1 MEESRLTYQE
11 YKGKIVIK
19 VYGKGT
25 WVEGKTFL
33 DFCEKK
39 FKEGKEIYVD
49 LKDCHIIDSTFLGII
64 ASLVLKKR
72 PLYLFHME
80 SPHVLRSIK
89 TLGLSK
95 ILPGGSRPEL
105 PREVKEWEIPLQVV
119 KGREE
124 KDLIAQA
131 HRTLVEAVPENIEK
145 FKDVLE
151 LLENEE
157 EKSIRRIPWRRRK

>member
-1 MEESRLTYQE
+1 MKESKLTYQE
-11 YKGKIVIK
+11 YKGKVVVK
-19 VYGKGT
+19 VRGKGT

-33 DFCEKK
+33 DFCERK

-49 LKDCHIIDSTFLGII
+49 LKDCQIIDSTFLGII

-72 PLYLFHME
+72 PLYLFHLE

-89 TLGLSK
+89 TLGLSRIFPRVEESAEAK
-95 ILPGGSRPEL
+95 LPQ
-105 PREVKEWEIPLQVV
+105 EVKEWEIPLQVV
-119 KGREE
+119 KGKEG
-124 KDLIAQA
+124 KDLINQA

-151 LLENEE
+151 LLENE
-157 EKSIRRIPWRRRK
+157 